1 MLKYYIEEVF
11 FFFITLQNEYGTI
24 TVEDEVIAK
33 LAGLTAMEC
42 YGIVGMA
49 AKNVKEG
56 IFRLLKKESLT
67 KGIMLNTE
75 NNKVS
80 LDFHIIVEYGTNIP
94 AIAENAISA
103 VRYKLEE
110 SLNIEAEE
118 INVFVEGIRIDV

>member
-1 MLKYYIEEVF
+1 MA
-11 FFFITLQNEYGTI
+11 ITLQNEYGTI
-24 TVEDEVIAK
+24 TVENEVIAK
-33 LAGLTAMEC
+33 LAGLAAMEC

-67 KGIMLNTE
+67 KGIMLSTE

-80 LDFHIIVEYGTNIP
+80 LEFHIIVEYGTNIP

-103 VRYKLEE
+103 VKYKLEE

-118 INVFVEGIRIDV
+118 INIFVEGVRIDV

>member
-1 MLKYYIEEVF
+1 MA
-11 FFFITLQNEYGTI
+11 ITLQNEYGTI
-24 TVEDEVIAK
+24 TVENEVIAK
-33 LAGLTAMEC
+33 IAGLAAMEC

-67 KGIMLNTE
+67 KGIMLHTE
-75 NNKVS
+75 DNHVS

-110 SLNIEAEE
+110 SLNIEADE
-118 INVFVEGIRIDV
+118 INIHVEGVRVDS